1 MDIHSS
7 NQIKVMVQIFEIYTA
22 SKMKKSLMKNF
33 IIFYSGC
40 SFFSKKSSKSNEVTK
55 TASDKKN

>member
-22 SKMKKSLMKNF
+22 SKMKKSLIKNF

-40 SFFSKKSSKSNEVTK
+40 SFFFKEKFKK
-55 TASDKKN
+55 